1 MRTQLG
7 PMSSCVEFGC
17 AVLNRIFKM
26 TVSLQIGDLKMG
38 FIAVLSQLRLL
49 RGTRR
54 GRRQDGGGVTAAML
68 IFLIKCK

>member
-26 TVSLQIGDLKMG
+26 TVSLQIGDLKMV
-38 FIAVLSQLRLL
+38 ISELSKLRLL

>member
-7 PMSSCVEFGC
+7 PMSSSVEFGC
-17 AVLNRIFKM
+17 AILNRIFKM
-26 TVSLQIGDLKMG
+26 TVSLQIGDLKMV
-38 FIAVLSQLRLL
+38 ISELSKLRLL